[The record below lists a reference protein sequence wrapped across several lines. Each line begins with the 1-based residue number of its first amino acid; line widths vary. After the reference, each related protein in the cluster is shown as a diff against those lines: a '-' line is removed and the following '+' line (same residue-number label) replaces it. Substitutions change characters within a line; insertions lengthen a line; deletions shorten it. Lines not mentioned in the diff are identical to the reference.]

1 MTRGPLLAALALP
14 AVALAAGAK
23 MKTPKT
29 PAGDL
34 KAGAALYA
42 AKCAV
47 CHGEKGEGNK
57 AMAVVPLTDP
67 KMLKQFGT
75 EKKLRDVIL
84 KGMKGKKMDMPGY
97 RGQLSDK
104 QLRDL
109 VAYTWTLQHPPKK
122 KR

>member
-1 MTRGPLLAALALP
+1 LVVLALLAI
-14 AVALAAGAK
+14 ALAAGAK
-23 MKTPKT
+23 KK
-29 PAGDL
+29 ARVGDL

-47 CHGEKGEGNK
+47 CHGKKGEGNK
-57 AMAVVPLTDP
+57 PMAVAPLTDP
-67 KMLKQFGT
+67 KMLKQFGA
-75 EKKLRDVIL
+75 EKKLADVIL

-109 VAYTWTLQHPPKK
+109 VTYTWTLQHPPKK